1 MDTGKIKRVAGII
14 LLCYSFIPMVT
25 AAAIPLLPLPV
36 AWRASFA
43 GLYILSGELSFVI
56 SVMLLGKPFV
66 QGIKDKLKRWF
77 FPKRTPR
84 SPKPV
89 GKLRH
94 YTGVVLFFASFAP
107 YFASEARLLF
117 GEVPD
122 AGLRWV
128 VAGLLAGDVMF
139 VLSLLLL
146 GSPFW
151 RGLRNLFVWTPPTP
165 QE

>member
-1 MDTGKIKRVAGII
+1 
-14 LLCYSFIPMVT
+14 
-25 AAAIPLLPLPV
+25 
-36 AWRASFA
+36 
-43 GLYILSGELSFVI
+43 
-56 SVMLLGKPFV
+56 
-66 QGIKDKLKRWF
+66 
-77 FPKRTPR
+77 
-84 SPKPV
+84 
-89 GKLRH
+89 
-94 YTGVVLFFASFAP
+94 LFFASFAP

-122 AGLRWV
+122 AGLSWV